1 MFENSILE
9 DGRVLLLVD
18 SGFSIVHWCVLMM
31 VVIVEFEL
39 RAGAESEFETALK
52 HMQEQIKQYDGF
64 LGEAPCCSLD
74 NKKRFVTL
82 FYWRDRASIQA
93 WREDSEHLKTQQLA
107 REKIFAW
114 YKIRVCELE
123 REYEWEYSK

>member
-1 MFENSILE
+1 
-9 DGRVLLLVD
+9 
-18 SGFSIVHWCVLMM
+18 MM

-52 HMQEQIKQYDGF
+52 HMQEQVKKYDGF
-64 LGEAPCCSLD
+64 LGERQCCSIED
-74 NKKRFVTL
+74 KETFVTL
-82 FYWRDRASIQA
+82 FFWRDRESMQA
-93 WREDSEHLKTQQLA
+93 WRDDPEHLEVQQLA

-123 REYEWEYSK
+123 REYGWERSD